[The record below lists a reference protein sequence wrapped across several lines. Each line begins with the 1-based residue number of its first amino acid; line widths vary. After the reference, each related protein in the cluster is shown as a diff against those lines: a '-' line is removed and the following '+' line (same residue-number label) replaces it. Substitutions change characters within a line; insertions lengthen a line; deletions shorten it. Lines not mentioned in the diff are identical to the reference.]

1 MKDLTKGPIF
11 TTLLRFAIP
20 TFFGSLF
27 QLFYSLTDTRIV
39 GTYLGEQALAAV
51 GGSAILCNLMIS
63 FMNGMTIGF
72 TVPMS
77 RFYGGKNYHAL
88 QKAFALA
95 GCMGLLLCMVL
106 VTLAQLFMDNLLEFM
121 KMEEYLRADAKN
133 YCATL
138 ILGMFFTFTYN
149 LGAASL
155 RALGNSVTPLLLLI
169 CSSFL
174 NIGMD
179 IYFISKLE
187 LGVFGAALAT
197 VLAQGISA
205 ILCITYLWKKY
216 PILHFKLQDMKPEA
230 SIIRELLASG
240 CSMAFMSSLVQT
252 GTLMLQTAINGLG
265 QNTVVAHT
273 AARKITEIFMIAFSI
288 SGSSMCTFTGQNVGA
303 KEYGRVRK
311 AIFGV
316 LTFLACWVVIMIILA
331 NTVAKD
337 MVYLITGST
346 NQEVQETAT
355 QYLRFDTL
363 FYMVAASVTLFRNV
377 LQGFGNHITPI
388 VSSSVE
394 LIGKVVFAKIMVPHL
409 GYWGVILAEPV
420 VWIFMVIP
428 LLIQILRNPYLRES
442 KEDLSKIAL

>member
-1 MKDLTKGPIF
+1 MKDLTKGPIL
-11 TTLLRFAIP
+11 TTLLRFAVP

-39 GTYLGEQALAAV
+39 GTYLGEQSLAAV

-77 RFYGGKNYHAL
+77 RFYGAKNYNSL
-88 QKAFALA
+88 RKAFASA
-95 GCMGLLLCMVL
+95 VCMGILICTTL
-106 VTLAQLFMDNLLEFM
+106 VTIAQLFMDHLLEFM
-121 KMEEYLRADAKN
+121 KMEDYLKADAKS
-133 YCATL
+133 YCTTL
-138 ILGMFFTFTYN
+138 IFGMFFTFAYN
-149 LGAASL
+149 LGASSL
-155 RALGNSVTPLLLLI
+155 RALGNSLTPLFLLI

-174 NIGMD
+174 NVGMD

-205 ILCITYLWKKY
+205 TLCLLYLWKKY
-216 PILHFKLQDMKPEA
+216 SILHFKVQDMKLEA
-230 SIIRELLASG
+230 PIVKELLASG

-265 QNTVVAHT
+265 QNIVVAHT
-273 AARKITEIFMIAFSI
+273 AARKITEIFMMAFGI
-288 SGSSMCTFTGQNVGA
+288 TGNAMCTFTGQNVGA
-303 KEYGRVRK
+303 GQYERVRK
-311 AIFGV
+311 AIFGTM
-316 LTFLACWVVIMIILA
+316 TFLACWVAVIILLA
-331 NTVAKD
+331 NTVAGD

-346 NQEVQETAT
+346 NQEVQETASL
-355 QYLRFDTL
+355 YLRFDTA
-363 FYMVAASVTLFRNV
+363 FYMVAASVTLLRNV
-377 LQGFGNHITPI
+377 LQGLGNHITPI

-394 LIGKVVFAKIMVPHL
+394 LVGKVVFAKLLVPHL

-428 LLIQILRNPYLRES
+428 LLIQILRNPYLRKTRER
-442 KEDLSKIAL
+442 LA